1 MSLAD
6 QILAALDTLAREER
20 ERAELGGRL
29 MAEVQEAADEL
40 QTALVPILGHVTVG
54 TSVPRSASV
63 LGGHAVMDGE
73 ALVSGAD
80 VHLRV
85 RGSTLIALCWRPTQ
99 AGSKRVRSQ
108 ADKIAGEKAAH
119 AAYHAAIKTGAT
131 RDDAIAVS
139 RKAWGEAAYASDAVE
154 AAKCWA
160 ITDATGD
167 CYPTALV
174 ALRAGLERPE
184 TARQVAEVVTRLR
197 GQVKPGVGV

>member
-1 MSLAD
+1 MSLAV

-20 ERAELGGRL
+20 ERVELRARL

-40 QTALVPILGHVTVG
+40 QAALVPILGHVRVECV
-54 TSVPRSASV
+54 VPWSASEF
-63 LGGHAVMDGE
+63 GGFATTSGE
-73 ALVSGAD
+73 ALASGAD

-85 RGSTLIALCWRPTQ
+85 RGANLIALRWRPTQ
-99 AGSKRVRSQ
+99 TGPKMARSQ
-108 ADKIAGEKAAH
+108 ADKVAGEKAAH
-119 AAYHAAIKTGAT
+119 AAYHAAIKTGTT

-139 RKAWGEAAYASDAVE
+139 RKAWGEAAYASE

-160 ITDATGD
+160 TTDATGD
-167 CYPTALV
+167 RYPTALD

-197 GQVKPGVGV
+197 GQVKPGAGGH

>member
-40 QTALVPILGHVTVG
+40 QAALVPILGHVTVG

-63 LGGHAVMDGE
+63 LGGYAVMDGE

-85 RGSTLIALCWRPTQ
+85 RESTLIALRWGP
-99 AGSKRVRSQ
+99 AGMVTINGCVQVPAS
-108 ADKIAGEKAAH
+108 AGW
-119 AAYHAAIKTGAT
+119 
-131 RDDAIAVS
+131 AVT
-139 RKAWGEAAYASDAVE
+139 DAVF
-154 AAKCWA
+154 
-160 ITDATGD
+160 GRH
-167 CYPTALV
+167 PTALD
-174 ALRAGLERPE
+174 ALRAGLDRPE
-184 TARQVAEVVTRLR
+184 TARQVAEVVGRLR
-197 GQVKPGVGV
+197 GQVKS